1 MLRYPRFLLHW
12 AFTLGFWVALTPN
25 AGAEEFVLQVPG
37 RNDLTSSANVSEQ
50 QLVITDSQ
58 NQTFIYK
65 RMPQLDTGDG
75 QYWGF
80 YSQAAGQTIRWPANH
95 AGSMLIGS
103 ANGQDWRQSQ
113 QQIQAARPNVP
124 GVPNQPNVVTT
135 RRPAYDRPNQN
146 LPAGNLDAPQKK
158 YTGPMEV
165 AYTPAGNQALDVGY
179 IGPQGDLQLYRGFR
193 DQWQPHQVAND
204 QLRQQAGL
212 LPGAPLRLVSRQGQE
227 LPSAYTVNRGGQL
240 VEIQNGN
247 EIRPVADNLEFAPRS
262 HLNIR
267 SSDRGPEG
275 FAVDAQGR
283 LWDLDLATGR
293 HQVIDQNA
301 GRFSAGVPI
310 ATVSHQAGRGL
321 QEDVFLVDKTG
332 QILNYANAGGRWNG
346 PTTVAAGFPPG
357 APDHCGNAPAWRKKS
372 IAFGRRGCSRAGAD
386 LGANPRRLAGSSHQ
400 WGCTSA
406 RQSRGIHPGGG
417 THFTFRHRRGRR
429 VERLG
434 LSFGPLDAF
443 GRQSRLSRRAP
454 LVADPFSQTA
464 FGVDATGRL
473 IAGGYWDDAW
483 HSHLLLPGIDY
494 APALV
499 RRNIVANQGFK
510 PAQVFFDNP
519 SPEELVIQLVDPARG
534 PTQFNIPPSGSVPQL
549 IPRDGGGT
557 LNEVYLV
564 PDGFGGFVERVDSF
578 PLPPQPGP
586 TAVVWSKRVTYSYID
601 RKGISVV
608 PDFDLKTHVSLGV
621 FDLPPGEFLQDGDR
635 FNVIAEA
642 AVRRNPGAAQW
653 FGLPAPDADIGVPL
667 IRDYGQNPSQAPGS
681 FNPPQANPTQP
692 DPPRNATPIPPAPE
706 ESPPRNNEQPRQ
718 ENPVLPPLPE

>member
-1 MLRYPRFLLHW
+1 MLRHPRFLLHW
-12 AFTLGFWVALTPN
+12 AFTLGFWVALTPI

-37 RNDLTSSANVSEQ
+37 RNDMTSSANVSEQ

-103 ANGQDWRQSQ
+103 ANGQNWRQSR

-135 RRPAYDRPNQN
+135 RRPVYDRTNQN

-204 QLRQQAGL
+204 QFRQEAGL

-247 EIRPVADNLEFAPRS
+247 QVRAVADNLQFAPRS

-267 SSDRGPEG
+267 SSERGPEG
-275 FAVDAQGR
+275 FAVDTQGR

-293 HQVIDQNA
+293 HQVIDQIA

-310 ATVSHQAGRGL
+310 ATVSHQAGRGF
-321 QEDVFLVDKTG
+321 QENVFLVDKTG
-332 QILNYANAGGRWNG
+332 QILNYANTGGRWNG
-346 PTTVAAGFPPG
+346 PSTVASGFPPG
-357 APDHCGNAPAWRKKS
+357 APVTAEMLQLG
-372 IAFGRRGCSRAGAD
+372 GRNQ
-386 LGANPRRLAGSSHQ
+386 LRLAGVDV
-400 WGCTSA
+400 
-406 RQSRGIHPGGG
+406 RGQVQTLGQTQAGWQALPINGAVLPPGSPVAFTQAAGHISLSGIGAGG
-417 THFTFRHRRGRR
+417 VWNDWDYLSGRWTPSVVNRGF
-429 VERLG
+429 LAG
-434 LSFGPLDAF
+434 
-443 GRQSRLSRRAP
+443 AP
-454 LVADPFSQTA
+454 LVADPYSQTA

-494 APALV
+494 APAVV

-519 SPEELVIQLVDPARG
+519 SPEELVVQLVDPARG

-557 LNEVYLV
+557 LEEAYLV

-667 IRDYGQNPSQAPGS
+667 IRDYGQNPRQAPPA
-681 FNPPQANPTQP
+681 FNPPQANPSQP
-692 DPPRNATPIPPAPE
+692 NPPRNSTPIPPAPE
-706 ESPPRNNEQPRQ
+706 ESPTRNNETPRQ